1 MTRTEY
7 IDHIL
12 TAYQLVHRPTDKKTH
27 LVLHLRHKEN
37 GTDLILRSHAGAVAA
52 YETLC
57 GYRCDSL
64 PLVYDVIDLEDG
76 QVVLEE
82 YIDGIT
88 LADKMEGERFRYRDA
103 AHIIRRVCEAL
114 GLLHE
119 HRLVHRDVKPDNVMV
134 TPDGRVALIDLNISR
149 RITDA
154 TRDTVIMGTVGYASP
169 EQLGLSQSDPR
180 TDIYAVG
187 VMLNVMLTGKH
198 PSEQLA
204 RGRAGRIVRRCTRIN
219 PDERYQSAAALAADL

>member
-7 IDHIL
+7 INHLLL
-12 TAYQLVHRPTDKKTH
+12 TYRIVHATNEKADGCI
-27 LVLHLRHKEN
+27 LHLRHKEN
-37 GTDLILRSHAGAVAA
+37 ENDLILRSHAVAVTA
-52 YETLC
+52 YEVLC
-57 GYRCDSL
+57 DYRCNSL
-64 PLVYDVIDLEDG
+64 PLVYDVIALEDG
-76 QVVLEE
+76 QIVLEE

-88 LADKMEGERFRYRDA
+88 LADKMEEERFRYRDA
-103 AHIIRRVCEAL
+103 SHIIRRVCEAL

-134 TPDGRVALIDLNISR
+134 TPDGRVTLIDLNISR